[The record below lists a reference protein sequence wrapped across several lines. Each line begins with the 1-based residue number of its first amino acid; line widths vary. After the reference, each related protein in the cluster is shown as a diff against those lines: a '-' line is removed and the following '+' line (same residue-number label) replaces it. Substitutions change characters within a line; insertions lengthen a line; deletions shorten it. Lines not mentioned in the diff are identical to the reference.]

1 LRLLYFDLTQGNRIG
16 GQFIINELGWLKGTQ
31 ILFRLKWKQTYDNPF
46 NEINLQAVPTSKQ
59 RLSQRQMAPLVIL
72 YRLLLSDGFPTEQA
86 LDICGRLSKKV
97 AVAFLDFSI
106 PQIRKVDWSGESA
119 ERKTQ
124 MLNKITER
132 FFNAE
137 SETELKPN
145 DEFVIN
151 VQACHFASYAM
162 QLGVPELGPLFC
174 ESDKYYFDHFQKEV
188 NFGRTQTLAIE
199 GRPCDFRFNWK

>member
-1 LRLLYFDLTQGNRIG
+1 LRLLFFDLTQGNRIG

-46 NEINLQAVPTSKQ
+46 NKINLQSAPTSKQ

-72 YRLLLSDGFPTEQA
+72 YRLLLEDGFSREEA
-86 LDICGRLSKKV
+86 LDICGRLSNKV
-97 AVAFLDFSI
+97 AVAFLDYSI
-106 PQIRKVDWSGESA
+106 PQIQKAKYANET
-119 ERKTQ
+119 EEQKIK
-124 MLNKITER
+124 MLNKVAGR

-137 SETELKPN
+137 SETELRPE
-145 DEFVIN
+145 DEFVFT
-151 VQACHFASYAM
+151 VHSCHFASYAV

-174 ESDKYYFDHFQKEV
+174 AADKYYFDHFQKEV

-199 GRPCDFRFNWK
+199 GRPCDFRFTWK